1 MGWTLGLLGIALW
14 IYRPWQQIPF
24 DITDFSE
31 LLPLLTGT
39 HGSFGRLGAILGYYA
54 HHGRS
59 NILTSAMIWI
69 QWEAF
74 GLNPPAWRL
83 MRVLLFGLL
92 IWTFVR
98 TAARF
103 RSPLLA
109 AGLGASLFVV
119 GRPAAEGWIRLT
131 GEPLA
136 TVFLLLALGVAAT
149 HRTTKNP
156 ARTTSY
162 LAILSAAM
170 VLSKETMLVCLPMIA
185 LVALTWNRERFQ
197 KPSLDGRA
205 VRLSAVL
212 GATAV
217 LLAGTIFLVS
227 EHSPPDAYA
236 RVYGP
241 GALDFAR
248 FQYNTLSTAWPL
260 GEPIQF
266 FSAYGAVS
274 VMLLVLG
281 WGLALRRGPP
291 RTVGIG
297 ILYLA
302 LLCTAGAAVYL
313 PWPRIEAFYA
323 IPFMVG
329 SGGLFAL
336 AVTGL
341 MGRSWVRRT
350 LTAGAFGLL
359 LLPPA
364 LVARRDASGR
374 AALRLVNWD
383 LAKTIST
390 LPQVDSLFFAVPF
403 LPDQS
408 WQGRG
413 PTLVRYAGAVV
424 GSEVGGRPVSSL
436 PISLDETCASVGER
450 LGNPPRQPEIIVSYH
465 NWCGALPEPTRTISR
480 AFRAFSIRPLGIRV
494 GRVVAD
500 VLLRV
505 PQNPQG
511 TSSLH

>member
-1 MGWTLGLLGIALW
+1 M
-14 IYRPWQQIPF
+14 
-24 DITDFSE
+24 
-31 LLPLLTGT
+31 
-39 HGSFGRLGAILGYYA
+39 
-54 HHGRS
+54 
-59 NILTSAMIWI
+59 
-69 QWEAF
+69 
-74 GLNPPAWRL
+74 
-83 MRVLLFGLL
+83 
-92 IWTFVR
+92 
-98 TAARF
+98 
-103 RSPLLA
+103 A

-136 TVFLLLALGVAAT
+136 TVFLLLALGIAAK
-149 HRTTKNP
+149 HRTTRHPGK
-156 ARTTSY
+156 TDFY
-162 LAILSAAM
+162 LVILSAAM

-185 LVALTWNRERFQ
+185 LVALTWNRGRFQ
-197 KPSLDGRA
+197 KPALDGRD

-212 GATAV
+212 GATAI
-217 LLAGTIFLVS
+217 LLAGIIFLVS

-241 GALDFAR
+241 AAVDFAR
-248 FQYNTLSTAWPL
+248 FQYNTLSTLWPL

-274 VMLLVLG
+274 AILLVVGLG
-281 WGLALRRGPP
+281 VALRRGPP
-291 RTVGIG
+291 RTVGVG
-297 ILYLA
+297 ILYLV
-302 LLCTAGAAVYL
+302 LLCTAGGAVYL

-329 SGGLFAL
+329 SGGLLAL
-336 AVTGL
+336 AATGL
-341 MGRSWVRRT
+341 MGQSWIRRT

-364 LVARRDASGR
+364 LVARRDAAGK

-383 LAKTIST
+383 LANTLST
-390 LPQVDSLFFAVPF
+390 LPHVDSLIFAVPF

-413 PTLVRYAGAVV
+413 PTLVRYAGAVL
-424 GSEVGGRPVSSL
+424 GSKAATLPVSSL
-436 PISLDETCASVGER
+436 PFSVDETCSTVGER
-450 LGNPPRQPEIIVSYH
+450 LRTPPGQPEIIVSYH

-480 AFRAFSIRPLGIRV
+480 EFRAFSIRPLGIQV

-505 PQNPQG
+505 PQSPPG